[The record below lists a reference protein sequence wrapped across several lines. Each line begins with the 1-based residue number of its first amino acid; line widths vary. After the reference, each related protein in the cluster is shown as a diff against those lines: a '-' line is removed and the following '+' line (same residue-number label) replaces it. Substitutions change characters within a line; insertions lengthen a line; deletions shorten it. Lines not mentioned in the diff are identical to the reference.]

1 MKHIYMI
8 LVFCFLGN
16 ILFSQDGNTPTNLQ
30 IDAASVVG
38 VTLSWDVPAN
48 FTKEWITHSNY
59 IFGAFDNY
67 NYNFGAVDKFYL

>member
-30 IDAASVVG
+30 IDAASVGG
-38 VTLSWDVPAN
+38 VSLSWDVPAN
-48 FTKEWITHSNY
+48 FRRNWVTHSNLKY
-59 IFGAFDNY
+59 QGGIGAPP
-67 NYNFGAVDKFYL
+67 VPPW